1 VNINPKKT
9 ILGHFK
15 HKLPTSSP
23 ANSTRTI
30 SKQLPF
36 IKESNIKKKKTTT
49 VKTHHAGGILASSR
63 LSIRTIDDD
72 AIVTKMIWH
81 SDPEKPNKMR
91 IEGQLEQTTI
101 DE

>member
-1 VNINPKKT
+1 MSSQAHLQIQR
-9 ILGHFK
+9 GQF
-15 HKLPTSSP
+15 PT
-23 ANSTRTI
+23 NSHLLRNRT
-30 SKQLPF
+30 L
-36 IKESNIKKKKTTT
+36 KKKTTT